1 MGIGVAKVAPLF
13 LKNKTTMKKTITSL
27 LLVASLATLSCKK
40 CATCTTTTT
49 IQQPNTGWGGGYI
62 TTQGPTT
69 TFDACGGELKDAD
82 GKSTRTS
89 YMGPYGEV
97 VSTTKTKCN

>member
-1 MGIGVAKVAPLF
+1 
-13 LKNKTTMKKTITSL
+13 MKKTITSL
-27 LLVASLATLSCKK
+27 LVVASLATLSCKK

-69 TFDACGGELKDAD
+69 TFDACGETLKEAH
-82 GKSTRTS
+82 GNTTRSS
-89 YMGPYGEV
+89 YIGPLGEV
-97 VSTTKTKCN
+97 ISTTKTTCN